1 MTDADAF
8 HRSLLTIDTHIDIPW
23 PDQRGSDQLKSD
35 KPDAGAPRERQVDLP
50 KMRSGGLACGCF
62 AAYTPQ
68 ERRTPES
75 RDAAFARAVGM
86 LQAIRA
92 MGAIDGARLAIGAG
106 EIEAAHDAGL
116 IAVVPAVEN
125 GFAIGTDLGRLKHLR
140 ALGARYLTLTH
151 NGHNDLADSAN
162 PRKDLEDAPSEHEG
176 LSALGRAAV
185 GELNRLG
192 MLVDVAHVSKAA
204 MLQAAEISRTP
215 VIATHSCVRALCD
228 HPRNLDDEQ
237 LEVLRDVGGV
247 VQITAVSAF
256 LRPQGK
262 PQSVS
267 VADFAD
273 HIDYAVE
280 RIGIEHVGISSDF
293 DGGGGFNGWRDA
305 AETPNV
311 TSELLRRGYGRR
323 EIVALWGGNFLRLL
337 RAAEAVAEG

>member
-1 MTDADAF
+1 MSDADAF

-23 PDQRGSDQLKSD
+23 PDKPRDEQGGSDQG
-35 KPDAGAPRERQVDLP
+35 DAAPPRERQVDLP

-68 ERRTPES
+68 VRRTPES
-75 RDAAFARAVGM
+75 RDAAFARAVAM

-92 MGAIDGARLAIGAG
+92 MGQTEGARLATAAAQ
-106 EIEAAHDAGL
+106 IEAAREAGL

-125 GFAIGTDLGRLKHLR
+125 GFAIGTDLGRLAHVR

-162 PRKDLEDAPSEHEG
+162 PRKDLEDPPSEHDG
-176 LSALGRAAV
+176 LSALGRAAI

-192 MLVDVAHVSKAA
+192 MLVDVAHVSKTA

-237 LEVLRDVGGV
+237 LDALQNVGGV
-247 VQITAVSAF
+247 VQITAVAAF

-267 VADFAD
+267 VTDFAD
-273 HIDYAVE
+273 HIDYAVG

-293 DGGGGFNGWRDA
+293 DGGGGFSGWRDA

-311 TSELLRRGYGRR
+311 TNELLRRGYGRR
-323 EIVALWGGNFLRLL
+323 QIAALWGGNFLRLL
-337 RAAEAVAEG
+337 RAAEAAADA

>member
-23 PDQRGSDQLKSD
+23 PDKPRDEQGGSDKGEV
-35 KPDAGAPRERQVDLP
+35 AAARERQVDLP
-50 KMRSGGLACGCF
+50 KMRSGGLGCGCF

-68 ERRTPES
+68 TRRTPES
-75 RDAAFARAVGM
+75 RDAAFARAVAM

-92 MGAIDGARLAIGAG
+92 MGGITGARFTTTAA
-106 EIEAAHDAGL
+106 EIEAARELGL
-116 IAVVPAVEN
+116 IAVMPAVEN
-125 GFAIGTDLGRLKHLR
+125 GFAIGTQLDRLAQLR
-140 ALGARYLTLTH
+140 GLGARYLTLTH

-162 PRKDLEDAPSEHEG
+162 PRKELEDPPAEHDG

-204 MLQAAEISRTP
+204 MLQAAAISRTP
-215 VIATHSCVRALCD
+215 IVATHSCVRALCD

-237 LEVLRDVGGV
+237 LDVLRDVGGV
-247 VQITAVSAF
+247 IQITAVPAF

-267 VADFAD
+267 VTDFAD
-273 HIDYAVE
+273 HIDYAVG
-280 RIGIEHVGISSDF
+280 RIGVEHVGISSDF
-293 DGGGGFNGWRDA
+293 DGGGGFSGWRDA
-305 AETPNV
+305 SETPNV
-311 TSELLRRGYGRR
+311 TGELLRRGYGRR
-323 EIVALWGGNFLRLL
+323 EIAALWGGNFLRLL
-337 RAAEAVAEG
+337 RAAEAAAEE